1 MPVFSTSTENRR
13 LRLVGSQARTEHHPI
28 ANHKHNWQECL
39 VLPEMP
45 IRQALEVLETS
56 SLRILLVV
64 DRNCTL
70 AGVVT
75 DGDIRRGLIAGVSL
89 DTPINR
95 VMNKH
100 PVIADKTTPKDKLIA
115 TMSRLDLLAIPLL
128 ERGKIVGLQTLNNV
142 LLKPE
147 YQNPVFL
154 MAGGCG
160 SRLRPLTNDCPKPLL
175 NVGDRPLLERTLAN
189 FAKAG
194 FCNFYISTHYI
205 PEQIVNYFGN
215 GDKWGV
221 NISYVHE
228 NEPLGTAGALGLLPQ
243 SMPNLPIIMM
253 NGDILTNIDFTELL
267 DFHQR
272 EKAQATICVREYQY
286 QIPYGV
292 IQSQAGQV
300 LEMTEKPIYQHHINA
315 GIYVIDP
322 EIAHRVKKNQRID
335 MPTLLESQLLSRQK
349 VSVFPIQDYWL
360 DIGSMDDFSR
370 AQIDVQSLNL

>member
-1 MPVFSTSTENRR
+1 MPAFSTSTEKRR
-13 LRLVGSQARTEHHPI
+13 LQLVGSQTQTAHRPI
-28 ANHKHNWQECL
+28 ANHKHNWRDCI

-45 IRQALEVLETS
+45 IRQALNVLEQS

-64 DRNCTL
+64 DRDCTL

-89 DTPINR
+89 ETPIDQ
-95 VMNKH
+95 VMNKR
-100 PVIADKTTPKDKLIA
+100 PITANKNTPKDKLID

-128 ERGKIVGLQTLNNV
+128 DHGKIVGLQTLNNV
-142 LLKPE
+142 LLKPD
-147 YQNPVFL
+147 YQNPVFI

-160 SRLRPLTNDCPKPLL
+160 TRLRPLTNDCPKPLL
-175 NVGDRPLLERTLAN
+175 NVGDRPLLERTLTS

-205 PEQIVNYFGN
+205 PEQIVDYFGN
-215 GDKWGV
+215 GDNWGV
-221 NISYVHE
+221 NISYIHE
-228 NEPLGTAGALGLLPQ
+228 DEPLGTAGALGLLPQ
-243 SMPNLPIIMM
+243 SMPKLPIIVM

-267 DFHQR
+267 DFHQS

-292 IQSQAGQV
+292 IQSQAGRV
-300 LEMTEKPIYQHHINA
+300 LEMSEKPVYQHHINA

-322 EIAHRVKKNQRID
+322 DVAHSVRKNQKID
-335 MPTLLESQLLSRQK
+335 MPMLLESQLVSRRK